1 MTASDSLAMATYAE
15 LTPMI
20 ACRSLREAGV
30 SYPAKTLHIA
40 CREERRAVSLPDSHI
55 AWFPASES
63 GARRLGVERRV
74 RSPDRG

>member
-1 MTASDSLAMATYAE
+1 
-15 LTPMI
+15 
-20 ACRSLREAGV
+20 LREAGV